1 MKRYTGQQALYEA
14 ISRSRA
20 KAKQGSILDKL
31 LPDTSKTEAS
41 AARQTP
47 SGEPQQVQSE
57 PAVEPL
63 PQTPPVPSE
72 VETPLQPVVE
82 QTPQVE
88 SRVEVPL
95 APIAEP
101 ASTRTEMAETV
112 VVPRPVERVSH
123 PAPPSP
129 VQTWLKPR
137 PVQLNEGRI
146 EISVPYYIGVIAGLV
161 VLVIVLVAYRIGQGG
176 SGGQA
181 NDAAP
186 KIQSVSDRSTNPPTG
201 STPQSAVAANTS
213 QPLSSPVTPGA
224 AGQDVA
230 AAAAQGDNWIVL
242 TQFNERKDLEPVVEH
257 FARYGIELGI
267 MPLDAASRK
276 AFVDAGFNA
285 NALPTGANFLLVTK
299 NLYSNPK
306 VVGTDGYNMM
316 KKIAEVGAK
325 YKAKSG
331 FERFAP
337 NYFSDAYPMK
347 IR

>member
-20 KAKQGSILDKL
+20 KGKQGSILDKL
-31 LPDTSKTEAS
+31 LPDASKTEDP
-41 AARQTP
+41 AAKP
-47 SGEPQQVQSE
+47 APPNEPQQTVE
-57 PAVEPL
+57 PAVEATSQASFV
-63 PQTPPVPSE
+63 PQV
-72 VETPLQPVVE
+72 VEMPLQPAIE
-82 QTPQVE
+82 QEP
-88 SRVEVPL
+88 RVEV
-95 APIAEP
+95 AVEPIAET
-101 ASTRTEMAETV
+101 ASEPV
-112 VVPRPVERVSH
+112 VKPRPIERVGYLVT
-123 PAPPSP
+123 PSP

-137 PVQLNEGRI
+137 PVQVNEGRI

-161 VLVIVLVAYRIGQGG
+161 LLVLVLVAYRLGQSG
-176 SGGQA
+176 STGQA

-186 KIQSVSDRSTNPPTG
+186 KVQPASDKSGGSTNPPAG
-201 STPQSAVAANTS
+201 SSPRSTTTADTSRPQSSPAAPGVSGQNT
-213 QPLSSPVTPGA
+213 
-224 AGQDVA
+224 A

-276 AFVDAGFNA
+276 AFVDAGFNG
-285 NALPTGANFLLVTK
+285 NALPTGTNFLLVTK
-299 NLYSNPK
+299 NMYSNPR
-306 VVGTDGYNMM
+306 VVGTDGYNMIQ
-316 KKIAEVGAK
+316 KIAEVGAK

-347 IR
+347 IRPIQ